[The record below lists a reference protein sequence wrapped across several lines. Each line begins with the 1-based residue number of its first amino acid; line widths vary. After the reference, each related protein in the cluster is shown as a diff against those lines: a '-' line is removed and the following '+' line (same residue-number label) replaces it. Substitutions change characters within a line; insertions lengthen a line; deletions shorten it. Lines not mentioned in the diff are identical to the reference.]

1 MCLLNSVVHPK
12 TARPERFLPIL
23 PKIQAQARFAFRQ
36 LRCELREELIAETVA
51 IAFRSWMLLVRRG
64 KAARAFATPLGRY
77 AIRRVQEGRN
87 LAGRASR
94 SDVLSPQAQR
104 RYGIQV
110 QRLVHSDWQGE
121 PCHELLLEDRT
132 AGPAET
138 AAARIDLEAWLSQ
151 LSPRNRRIALA
162 LARGESTGEAARQ
175 FQLSPGRI
183 SQLREVLR
191 IHWER
196 VHGQGPMA
204 ECAA

>member
-1 MCLLNSVVHPK
+1 MPLEWYIAGGLRQRGASTWRARRLCVAATLLAAIGIYGVMAYSV
-12 TARPERFLPIL
+12 
-23 PKIQAQARFAFRQ
+23 AQR
-36 LRCELREELIAETVA
+36 
-51 IAFRSWMLLVRRG
+51 
-64 KAARAFATPLGRY
+64 
-77 AIRRVQEGRN
+77 QEGRN

-110 QRLVHSDWQGE
+110 QRLVHPDRHRE

-138 AAARIDLEAWLSQ
+138 AAARIDLQAWLSQ
-151 LSPRNRRIALA
+151 LSRRNRRIALA
-162 LARGESTGEAARQ
+162 LARGESTGEAARK

-191 IHWER
+191 THWER
-196 VHGQGPMA
+196 FHTPGPAA